1 MGKKKSLNR
10 VLLLSEIILKFL
22 LKKGDLKTAQKNL
35 NLLFKNLFE
44 KTKLGE
50 YSILNKILD
59 ILYIRFE
66 IRTVKKHRNFFLI
79 PVPITRKR
87 RYFLIIKWLFESI
100 ETNKQNISLV
110 DKLMIEI
117 LKCIKNQEFEA
128 LKKKILIEKTA
139 LINRSNAH
147 YRWY

>member
-1 MGKKKSLNR
+1 MQ
-10 VLLLSEIILKFL
+10 V
-22 LKKGDLKTAQKNL
+22 LKKGNLKTAQKNL

-59 ILYIRFE
+59 VLYIRFE
-66 IRTVKKHRNFFLI
+66 IRKIKKHRTFFAV
-79 PVPITRKR
+79 PVPITKKR

-110 DKLMIEI
+110 DKLIIEI

-128 LKKKILIEKTA
+128 LKKKILIENTA